1 METNFQHKFEYT
13 DFLIELTIVKNYLKT
28 IYAKKLKELN
38 EFKAKL
44 SILKKDIIFLN
55 SIINNEENDFYVFL
69 DKLEN
74 IVSISKINNLENDD
88 KDIIDIEGD
97 IHLHKRR
104 YDNLEQNQDSYEKFK
119 NKKVKLDHVT
129 EMLLDWENDDKD
141 MNLNDFNS
149 PKKSYLNYDNV
160 KSIIA
165 KVLNEKVMG
174 ESMIKEL
181 IIEIY
186 DKIFSKEN
194 DIKENSYINNDNDN
208 DNDNDN
214 YDGDDDDQDSN
225 DSNLDN
231 KITPKFNPVRSATT
245 SYGTNSNH
253 AHSKIVEPVYL
264 DVNFSYVD
272 SADECSSTSS
282 SDSILVNDSI
292 NGMSIPSSNSLD
304 NNKSGK
310 LKNHETETG
319 NIIESEST
327 IELKK
332 VNHSSG
338 ITNKNDSFQATS
350 SKSNNNIDSIDNT
363 NSNTN
368 YKLKNIDNT
377 NDPGKGIYL

>member
-214 YDGDDDDQDSN
+214 YDGDDDDQDSMYK
-225 DSNLDN
+225 SSS
-231 KITPKFNPVRSATT
+231 ISTSRSASSHRHPLMSASSMLPT
-245 SYGTNSNH
+245 
-253 AHSKIVEPVYL
+253 VPV
-264 DVNFSYVD
+264 
-272 SADECSSTSS
+272 CSSRIEGSS
-282 SDSILVNDSI
+282 SFVDDNIQGDDPL
-292 NGMSIPSSNSLD
+292 SLA
-304 NNKSGK
+304 
-310 LKNHETETG
+310 L
-319 NIIESEST
+319 
-327 IELKK
+327 
-332 VNHSSG
+332 
-338 ITNKNDSFQATS
+338 
-350 SKSNNNIDSIDNT
+350 
-363 NSNTN
+363 
-368 YKLKNIDNT
+368 
-377 NDPGKGIYL
+377 